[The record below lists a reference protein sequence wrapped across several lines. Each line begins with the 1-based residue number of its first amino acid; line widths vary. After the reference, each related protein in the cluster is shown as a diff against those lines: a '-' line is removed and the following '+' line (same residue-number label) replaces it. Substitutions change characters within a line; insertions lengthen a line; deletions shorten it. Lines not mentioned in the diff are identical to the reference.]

1 MLLVKQQPQTTP
13 LATHVNPNPIPP
25 FLPDGIS
32 IDDPLF
38 IASQLAKHYSEPHCQ
53 ATP

>member
-1 MLLVKQQPQTTP
+1 MLLVKQHPQE
-13 LATHVNPNPIPP
+13 THIPVNPNPIPL

-38 IASQLAKHYSEPHCQ
+38 IASQLAKHYSKPQGH